1 MSIDWMRTPAVRSR
15 ASAHI
20 ETDCGTCADDAD
32 CVDGI
37 AIENAR
43 AGCRVGT
50 HSRSHPGA
58 ELVISVKDHK
68 FDPAE
73 LAAPAGKPIVLRVK
87 NLDPSPME
95 FESNSLRVEKVLTG
109 NGEAVIN
116 IRPQQAGRYDFFD
129 DFHASTT
136 KGVLV
141 VK

>member
-1 MSIDWMRTPAVRSR
+1 MLPIASLGLPTRVLRLGAALALTAGLSPVPS
-15 ASAHI
+15 ASAQ
-20 ETDCGTCADDAD
+20 D
-32 CVDGI
+32 
-37 AIENAR
+37 
-43 AGCRVGT
+43 
-50 HSRSHPGA
+50 SA

-73 LAAPAGKPIVLRVK
+73 LQAPAGKPLVLRVK

>member
-1 MSIDWMRTPAVRSR
+1 MTPIAPMELRVRALRWGAALALMTGLGAAPSVF
-15 ASAHI
+15 AQ
-20 ETDCGTCADDAD
+20 DA
-32 CVDGI
+32 
-37 AIENAR
+37 
-43 AGCRVGT
+43 
-50 HSRSHPGA
+50 A
-58 ELVISVKDHK
+58 EIVVSVKDHK

-73 LAAPAGKPIVLRVK
+73 LVAPGGKAIVLRVK
-87 NLDPSPME
+87 NLDPTPME
-95 FESNSLRVEKVLTG
+95 FESQSLRVEKVLTG